1 GRPIANTRSY
11 IVDRTLQLVTV
22 GVPGELCLSGDSL
35 ARGYHGRPAL
45 TAEKFVKN
53 PFDESQGARLY
64 RTGDRARYLP
74 DGSIAFLGR
83 QDDQVK
89 IRGFRIEL
97 GEIECALEQHPAV
110 QQAAVMVREDEPGI
124 RRLVAY
130 VVLKP
135 GRTSKPR
142 ANSSERDAEIISH
155 WRELYEDVYRRPTVV
170 EDPTFNTVGWNSS
183 YTGLPFSDA
192 EM

>member
-1 GRPIANTRSY
+1 M
-11 IVDRTLQLVTV
+11 
-22 GVPGELCLSGDSL
+22 
-35 ARGYHGRPAL
+35 
-45 TAEKFVKN
+45 
-53 PFDESQGARLY
+53 
-64 RTGDRARYLP
+64 RARARASTAPEIAPVICP

-135 GRTSKPR
+135 GRTS
-142 ANSSERDAEIISH
+142 NQ
-155 WRELYEDVYRRPTVV
+155 ELIPPSATRR
-170 EDPTFNTVGWNSS
+170 
-183 YTGLPFSDA
+183 
-192 EM
+192 